1 MNTSFDTPLPMID
14 ERAMTDEISHAETP
28 TRNSSND
35 VLSLM
40 KPLSWLTVF
49 LVLLLFLLPTVVADD
64 DDDDEDGETILG
76 IEAEGLGDVAL
87 YLMIGSLLIVVWKP
101 AFSWLRK
108 HGPERFDQEPREF
121 KRRLGLFH
129 RKFMKVHVW
138 IGFATALVGTIHGI
152 FLEWHWTLWVGM
164 GAVWI
169 LVLSGSMMQWR
180 WPPKK
185 IRRGT
190 RLLHMQRTLSVV
202 AVVLLLIGHGIVD

>member
-1 MNTSFDTPLPMID
+1 
-14 ERAMTDEISHAETP
+14 
-28 TRNSSND
+28 
-35 VLSLM
+35 
-40 KPLSWLTVF
+40 
-49 LVLLLFLLPTVVADD
+49 
-64 DDDDEDGETILG
+64 
-76 IEAEGLGDVAL
+76 
-87 YLMIGSLLIVVWKP
+87 
-101 AFSWLRK
+101 
-108 HGPERFDQEPREF
+108 
-121 KRRLGLFH
+121 
-129 RKFMKVHVW
+129 MKVHVW